1 MQQVCDDVNDK
12 NRRQGYDINV
22 EECRKEED
30 TNTKKKYLDDLA
42 CVVDNKDR
50 HFNVFTRRLPTSFEI
65 TSLNHQVE
73 LVPTGQR
80 SFKKKKTFLPSAVH
94 LQLRN
99 TKILGWK
106 LSPVVFYH

>member
-1 MQQVCDDVNDK
+1 MPQ
-12 NRRQGYDINV
+12 RR
-22 EECRKEED
+22 RHKHK
-30 TNTKKKYLDDLA
+30 KKKYLDDLA

-50 HFNVFTRRLPTSFEI
+50 HFNVFTRRLPASFEI

-80 SFKKKKTFLPSAVH
+80 SLKKKTFLPSAVH